1 MEAATRHSNA
11 ARKHEDLTERGVPT
25 QNVDRGYGHVHI
37 GPEAS
42 YSGRSRSSR
51 RYDAGARA
59 GVKIAETPMKET
71 LEIPHRLETPM
82 PH

>member
-37 GPEAS
+37 CPEAS

-59 GVKIAETPMKET
+59 GVKTAETPMKET